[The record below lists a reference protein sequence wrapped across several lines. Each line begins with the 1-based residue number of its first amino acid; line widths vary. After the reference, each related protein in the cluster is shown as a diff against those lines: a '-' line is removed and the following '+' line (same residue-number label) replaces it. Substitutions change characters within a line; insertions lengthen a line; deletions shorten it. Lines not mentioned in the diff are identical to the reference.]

1 MKLREITAFLEKLAP
16 LMYQESYDNS
26 GLQIGDYSME
36 VSGALVT
43 LDVTEE
49 VIDEAIRKKLNLVI
63 AHHPLIFGGL
73 KSITGK
79 NMVERIVVKAVKH
92 DIAVYAAHT
101 NIDSVRQGVSGKICE
116 VIGLKNCRILE
127 PVAGMLKKLVVF
139 VPTDHAEKVRQAIFA
154 AGAGEIGNYDSC
166 SYNIEGQGSFRGGEG
181 TDPFVGEKGQ
191 LHFEKETRIE
201 TVFPAHVKGRV
212 ITAML
217 QAHPYEEVAYDIYPL
232 DNKYPEIG
240 LGMVGELAAPMEE
253 AAFLALL
260 KERFNT
266 GVIRHSALLG
276 KKVRKVAVCGGAGSS
291 LLRRAIDENA
301 GMFVSGDFKY
311 HQFFEAE
318 KKVVVA
324 DIGHFESEQYTRE
337 IFYDLL
343 NKNFPKFAVHL
354 SDVNTNPI
362 KYL

>member
-1 MKLREITAFLEKLAP
+1 MKLREITAFLERLAP

-49 VIDEAIRKKLNLVI
+49 VIDEAIRRKLNLVI

-79 NMVERIVVKAVKH
+79 NMVERIVLKAVRH

-116 VIGLKNCRILE
+116 VIGLKNCRILD
-127 PVAGMLKKLVVF
+127 PVAGVLKKLVVF
-139 VPTDHAEKVRQAIFA
+139 VPTDHAEKVRQALFA

-166 SYNIEGQGSFRGGEG
+166 SYNIEGQGTFRGGED
-181 TDPFVGEKGQ
+181 TDPFVGERGQ
-191 LHFEKETRIE
+191 LHFEPETRIE
-201 TVFPAHVKGRV
+201 TIFPAHEKGRV

-232 DNKYPEIG
+232 ENKYPEIG
-240 LGMVGELAAPMEE
+240 LGMVGELEEPMEE
-253 AAFLALL
+253 SQFLELL
-260 KERFNT
+260 RERFNT

-276 KKVRKVAVCGGAGSS
+276 KQVKKVAVCGGAGSS
-291 LLRRAIDENA
+291 LLRRAIDERA

-318 KKVVVA
+318 KKIVVA

-337 IFYDLL
+337 IIYDLL